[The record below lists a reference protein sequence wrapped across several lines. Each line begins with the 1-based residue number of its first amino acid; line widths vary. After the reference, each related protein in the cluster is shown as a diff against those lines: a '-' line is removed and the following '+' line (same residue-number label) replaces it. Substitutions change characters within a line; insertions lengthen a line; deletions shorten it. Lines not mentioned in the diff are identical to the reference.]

1 MADYPSRNPD
11 IICFG
16 DSLTVGY
23 QSPTLFYPEYQ
34 ETPYGKFL
42 QQRLGESYH
51 VVVRGVSGE
60 MTTEMVDRFP
70 HDVLNQP
77 PHSVVILGGTNDLGC
92 HVPIHDIFNN
102 LTGLYQQ
109 ALSTGVHPIGVTI
122 PSLRISREG
131 EDEEMRAGQS
141 NQVLEQAVVQPHIER
156 RLELNRLLVEH
167 CSSIGIPCVDLFS
180 ATADSDNQQLAA
192 PFSNDG
198 LHLSTRGYEVLAE
211 LLWDQ
216 VFQSRFTNTDS
227 SGLTG

>member
-1 MADYPSRNPD
+1 MNPA

-23 QSPTLFYPEYQ
+23 QSPTLVCPEYR
-34 ETPYGKFL
+34 ETPYGKLL
-42 QQRLGESYH
+42 QQRLGDAYQ

-60 MTTEMVDRFP
+60 LTGEMVERFP
-70 HDVLNQP
+70 LDVLDQP

-92 HVPIHDIFNN
+92 NIPLYDIFNN
-102 LTGLYQQ
+102 LLRMYQQ
-109 ALSTGVHPIGVTI
+109 AQTHGVHPIAVTI
-122 PSLRISREG
+122 PSIRISRDGEEEG
-131 EDEEMRAGQS
+131 TRSTQS
-141 NQVLEQAVVQPHIER
+141 DHVLEQAMIQPHIER
-156 RLELNRLLVEH
+156 RLELNKLLVDH

-180 ATADSDNQQLAA
+180 ATADSGNQHLAA

-216 VFQSRFTNTDS
+216 VFQSRFKNTD
-227 SGLTG
+227 